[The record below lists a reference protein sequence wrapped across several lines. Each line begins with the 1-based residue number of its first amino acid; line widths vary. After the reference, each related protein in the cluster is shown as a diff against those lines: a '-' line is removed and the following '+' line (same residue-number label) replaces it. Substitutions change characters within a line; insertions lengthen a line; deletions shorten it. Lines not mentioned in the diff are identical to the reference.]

1 MAEQPTITEPT
12 EPTPTN
18 ESADAD
24 ILAKLKELGADD
36 PQKLENM
43 AMASSQAGKLAND
56 LGQTRAELAQVKE
69 YLAKMQ
75 TTDPQPYDYNEG
87 IDVGSVVRKETR
99 SVIQEIMAEQQ
110 ENTRKAQEAYWKDM
124 GEVQGDRRY
133 GALKGAYE
141 KHMANFNT
149 QQKINLG
156 KTTAMKEYQK
166 VKDAYFDILEET
178 QSNFGKTQAPVAP
191 PHVEG
196 SESHSAPMPTMDDDR
211 KGKVKN
217 LTDPSKGWSGTDE
230 NVKELVTAF
239 MGADSIFK

>member
-1 MAEQPTITEPT
+1 MAEQPTITEPK
-12 EPTPTN
+12 EPEKTT

-24 ILAKLKELGADD
+24 ILAKLKELQVND

-75 TTDPQPYDYNEG
+75 TTQQEPYEYTDG

-110 ENTRKAQEAYWKDM
+110 ANQRKAQEAYWTDM
-124 GEVQGDRRY
+124 SEVQGDRRY
-133 GALKGAYE
+133 DYLKGAFE
-141 KHMANFNT
+141 KHMANYNT

-156 KTTAMKEYQK
+156 KTTASREYQK

-178 QSNFGKTQAPVAP
+178 QSTFGKIQKPVAP
-191 PHVEG
+191 PYVEG
-196 SESHSAPMPTMDDDR
+196 SETHVPQMPTMDED
-211 KGKVKN
+211 KKQKIKN
-217 LTDPSKGWSGTDE
+217 RTDPSKGWSGTDE
-230 NVKELVTAF
+230 DITSLVKDMMA
-239 MGADSIFK
+239 GDSIFK